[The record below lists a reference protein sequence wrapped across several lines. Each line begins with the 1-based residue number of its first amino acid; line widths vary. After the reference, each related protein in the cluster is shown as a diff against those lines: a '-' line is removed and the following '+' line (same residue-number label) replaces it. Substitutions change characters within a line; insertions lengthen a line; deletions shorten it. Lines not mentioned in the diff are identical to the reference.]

1 VPNRFQQLRSWI
13 WRPSYGLRIFL
24 ALVLAGIVALIAA
37 AQSDTLVTAAKFNSL
52 RGDYTALRAFLH
64 RMPKGG
70 DLHVHLSGAVF
81 AEQLIAW
88 AAQDG
93 LCLRPA
99 DTSIVEAPC
108 DAAKGTL
115 PMAQAAGDQKT
126 YDHLIDAL
134 STRSFVPSAAVP
146 SGHDQF
152 FAAFAKFGAATGR
165 HFVDMTLYQLR
176 QYETDSVQYAEFMAS
191 FFSYDE
197 RKRLIDAVKGQT
209 DFPAMLAAL
218 KGNGLDDIVAAKRAE
233 IAGTIDKLESSRN
246 CRAASAAPG
255 CKVAYRFIAQVSRN
269 SPREDVFVQTALAAA
284 LIRAEPHIVA
294 GLNFVAPEDY
304 QVALRDYAEHMRMV
318 GFLASDVPVALHAG
332 ELWGG
337 LVPPADLSFH
347 IRQAVEVAGA
357 RRIGHGVAL
366 AYEQD
371 MEGLLD
377 EMRRRQV
384 AVEINLTS
392 NDKIL
397 DVRGKDHPLPT
408 YLAAG
413 VPVVISTDDA
423 GVSRIDLANEYF
435 RAARDYG
442 LGYRGLKA
450 VARNAL
456 VFSFLDE
463 NAKQKELERFEQSC
477 AAFERAEAGRQSL
490 LRNVTM
496 LLTSFV
502 DWR

>member
-1 VPNRFQQLRSWI
+1 MPDRFQQLRSWI
-13 WRPSYGLRIFL
+13 WRPPFGLRIL
-24 ALVLAGIVALIAA
+24 LVLALAGILAVVAA
-37 AQSDTLVTAAKFNSL
+37 AQSDALVTAAKFHSL
-52 RGDYTALRAFLH
+52 RGDHTALRAFLH

-81 AEQLIAW
+81 AERLIGW
-88 AAQDG
+88 AVQDG
-93 LCLRPA
+93 LCLRSA
-99 DTSIVEAPC
+99 DTSIVEGPC
-108 DAAKGTL
+108 DAAKGT
-115 PMAQAAGDQKT
+115 MSIGQAAGDQKT
-126 YDHLIDAL
+126 YDHLIDAM
-134 STRSFVPSAAVP
+134 STRSFVPTTAVP

-165 HFVDMTLYQLR
+165 RFIDMTLDQLR
-176 QYETDSVQYAEFMAS
+176 EYDQDSVQYVELMAS
-191 FFSYDE
+191 FFYFDE
-197 RKRLIDAVKGQT
+197 RKRLVDAIQGQT
-209 DFPAMLAAL
+209 DFSAMLAAL
-218 KGNGLDDIVAAKRAE
+218 KSNGLDDIVAAKRAE
-233 IAGTIDKLESSRN
+233 IADTIDKLESSRD
-246 CRAASAAPG
+246 CRTAGAAPG
-255 CKVAYRFIAQVSRN
+255 CNVTYRFIAQVSRN

-284 LIRAEPHIVA
+284 LIRAAPRIVA
-294 GLNFVAPEDY
+294 ALNFVAPEDY
-304 QVALRDYAEHMRMV
+304 QVALRDYAEHMRTV
-318 GFLASDVPVALHAG
+318 GFLARDVPVTLHAG

-337 LVPPADLSFH
+337 LVPPANLSFH

-366 AYEQD
+366 AYEDD

-377 EMRRRQV
+377 EMRQRQV

-423 GVSRIDLANEYF
+423 GVSRIDLTNEYF

-442 LGYRGLKA
+442 LGYRELKA
-450 VARNAL
+450 IARNAL
-456 VFSFLDE
+456 VHAFLDE
-463 NAKQKELERFEQSC
+463 EARRKELDRFDQSS

-490 LRNVTM
+490 PRNVAM
-496 LLTSFV
+496 LLTSV
-502 DWR
+502 VGWR